1 MGDKLWEQPNQ
12 NFLRNLE
19 KTIAFPTHT
28 HSQQSISTG
37 AEAAEQN
44 TKALREILG
53 TDAQRVIDQLTVD
66 SINKANVSGRYSQEW
81 NTAQRT
87 EGINIMLDMEVREF
101 EYVKNG
107 AATKVFENGHLLTDT
122 EMTSLLSELTQMEIM
137 SQETANGL
145 LLRKI
150 LDAWL
155 SVKTMAS
162 TQESNSASVTSR
174 GYGKS
179 IAYQDLIDTQKQ
191 LDTQYQQLQLTEP
204 LKLSEGSR
212 VNRVGMEPSTI
223 YHDDLADTVAYV
235 PRSLRWK

>member
-12 NFLRNLE
+12 SFLRNLE

-87 EGINIMLDMEVREF
+87 ESINIMLDMEVREF

-155 SVKTMAS
+155 SVKTMVS

-174 GYGKS
+174 GYAKS
-179 IAYQDLIDTQKQ
+179 MTYEDLAEVSKQ
-191 LDTQYQQLQLTEP
+191 LGTQSAWQLSTGLP
-204 LKLSEGSR
+204 RLAEGKH
-212 VNRVGMEPSTI
+212 VNRVGKTRVDYETGEPA
-223 YHDDLADTVAYV
+223 HDTN
-235 PRSLRWK
+235 K